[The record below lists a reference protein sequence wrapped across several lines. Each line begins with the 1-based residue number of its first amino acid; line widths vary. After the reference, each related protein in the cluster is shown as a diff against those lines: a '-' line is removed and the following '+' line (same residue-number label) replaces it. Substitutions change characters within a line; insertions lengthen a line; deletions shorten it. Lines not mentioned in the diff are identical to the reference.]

1 MIKQLRILT
10 SILTLLISATSFAQV
25 QTDRV
30 AYTYQRSEEKK
41 VEPVTFTKNSKK
53 IITPKS
59 NEAAQAPAIA
69 PDNAATTESEAMVQS
84 KVKTPRK
91 RVSSPITTKRTLE
104 VETKKD
110 ASSEML
116 SPAPAA
122 APAAQTPA
130 ARTHEAH

>member
-10 SILTLLISATSFAQV
+10 SILTLLISATSFARV

-53 IITPKS
+53 VITPKS
-59 NEAAQAPAIA
+59 NEVAPVAAIA
-69 PDNAATTESEAMVQS
+69 PDNAATAESEATMQS

-91 RVSSPITTKRTLE
+91 RVSSQTTTKKTLE

-110 ASSEML
+110 KASEIL
-116 SPAPAA
+116 SPAPVAA
-122 APAAQTPA
+122 IAPDNAAQ
-130 ARTHEAH
+130 